1 MCVDLH
7 RLGAPPRERGCIVG
21 EPRYR
26 RAMQTMDSSF
36 KASSDRVTEPAAPR
50 FPLAR
55 RLFAGVDIAG
65 LVWFRV
71 AFGVLM
77 MVEVWRYFPRIRDLY
92 IAPKFHFTFHGFDWI
107 QPWSGDGMYVHFAAL
122 GLAAFCV
129 AIGLCY
135 RLAAPALF
143 LGISYVFLLDQS
155 VYLNHMYLI
164 ALVSFLLIFVPAH
177 RAFSVDAWRRP
188 KLRAQ
193 TAPAWALWLLRAQIG
208 VPYVYGGLAKL
219 NHDWLRGEPMRMW
232 LADRAD
238 RPLLGPL
245 FTQEWVV
252 YLFSYGGLLFDLLVV
267 PALLWRRTRPYA
279 FALALC
285 FHATNAQVFEIGIFP
300 WMMMAATL
308 IFFPPDWPRRVWN
321 RLAPRLGAAPSSP
334 PVPRPPPARLRPAQI
349 VTLGLLATYLTWQ
362 LLFPLRHWLYPGD
375 VAWTEEGHKFA
386 WRMKLRDKHSHVR
399 FYAADPVTG
408 KSWWLDTRGRLKP
421 WQRAELGGRPEMIL
435 QFAHHLAD
443 ELRARG
449 HGNLEIHAV
458 ARVALNGRA
467 PRLLIDPA
475 VDLAAVQPSL
485 RPASWILHE
494 YEGR

>member
-1 MCVDLH
+1 MDLH
-7 RLGAPPRERGCIVG
+7 RSGEPPRGRDCIIG
-21 EPRYR
+21 ELRYR
-26 RAMQTMDSSF
+26 KGMH
-36 KASSDRVTEPAAPR
+36 AAPR
-50 FPLAR
+50 VPLAR
-55 RLFAGVDIAG
+55 RLFAGVDIAA

-71 AFGVLM
+71 VFGALM
-77 MVEVWRYFPRIRDLY
+77 MIEVWRYFPAIADTY
-92 IAPKFHFTFHGFDWI
+92 IAPELHFTFHGLGWI
-107 QPWSGDGMYVHFAAL
+107 QPWPGDGMYVHFGAL

-129 AIGLCY
+129 TIGLGY
-135 RLAAPALF
+135 RLAAAALF
-143 LGISYVFLLDQS
+143 LGISYVFLLEQS

-177 RAFSVDAWRRP
+177 RACSVDAWLHP

-208 VPYVYGGLAKL
+208 IPYFYGGLAKL
-219 NHDWLRGEPMRMW
+219 NRDWLRGEPMRMW
-232 LADRAD
+232 LAARAE

-285 FHATNAQVFEIGIFP
+285 FHAVNAVVFEIGIFP

-308 IFFPPDWPRRVWN
+308 IYFPPDWPRRVWN
-321 RLAPRLGAAPSSP
+321 RLATRVTALPASPTPPPSP
-334 PVPRPPPARLRPAQI
+334 PPSRLRPAQR
-349 VTLGLLATYLTWQ
+349 VTLGLLATYLAWQ

-386 WRMKLRDKHSHVR
+386 WRMKLRDKQGHLR

-408 KSWWLDTRGRLKP
+408 KTWRLVTRGRLKA
-421 WQRAELGGRPEMIL
+421 WQSEQLRGRPEMIL

-449 HGNLEIHAV
+449 HGDLEIHAI
-458 ARVALNGRA
+458 ARVALNGR
-467 PRLLIDPA
+467 PPQLLIDPA
-475 VDLAAVQPSL
+475 VDLAAVRPSL
-485 RPASWILHE
+485 RPAPWILHR
-494 YEGR
+494 YEDR